1 MLIDCFLQSPRQ
13 ALNRMAREDPN
24 ALDIIATWGGR
35 ELLEQAA
42 ATAAKNS
49 NGIFHKFSLGTTT
62 HLVIV
67 TFFNVS
73 H

>member
-1 MLIDCFLQSPRQ
+1 MKRKCMLIDCFLQSPRQ

-42 ATAAKNS
+42 ATAAINFTWNYHPPS
-49 NGIFHKFSLGTTT
+49 NL
-62 HLVIV
+62 IV
-67 TFFNVS
+67 TFFSVS